1 MNQMPHDP
9 PTQRVALI
17 KARWHAEIVDR
28 AHEGFVRELEALG
41 RGEVGVEVFEVPGAY
56 EIPLLALE
64 LAGTNRYSAIVACAF
79 VVDGGI
85 YRHEFVAQAVVSGLM
100 QAQLEARLP
109 MLSVVLTP
117 QRYSDTTDEDRR
129 FFIEHFEIKGAEAAR
144 AYVSLRETLDP
155 LVDAHPEIH

>member
-1 MNQMPHDP
+1 MPDDP
-9 PTQRVALI
+9 ARQRVALI

-28 AHEGFVRELEALG
+28 AHEGFVRELETLG
-41 RGEVGVEVFEVPGAY
+41 HAEVGVDVFEVPGAY

-64 LAGTNRYSAIVACAF
+64 LAGTGRYSAIVACAM

-100 QAQLEARLP
+100 QAQLEAGLP

-117 QRYSDTTDEDRR
+117 QSFRETEEDRR
-129 FFIEHFEIKGAEAAR
+129 FFVEHFELKGAEAAQ
-144 AYVSLRETLDP
+144 AYVALRETRQR
-155 LVDAHPEIH
+155 VG